1 MGGKHR
7 QERGLKE
14 KCIHKLRYYSL
25 LSQLASLLV
34 IIVGSI
40 SVILF
45 ILPTLVGVELESVN
59 AYQGRVIWLIFGL
72 VFISIG
78 IFFNLVAFR
87 WPRVLLGILRSQPS
101 SPMRFQLKIKEGK
114 DSSQYYAYL
123 TESSSARDASTW
135 CIGLWA
141 VSQEIE
147 GWLDRVCSA
156 KVYRDPKTG
165 NPAVIEL
172 EDMYLWAMRGDVKRI

>member
-1 MGGKHR
+1 MSK
-7 QERGLKE
+7 ERS
-14 KCIHKLRYYSL
+14 IQKLRSYSL
-25 LSQLASLLV
+25 LSQMASLLV
-34 IIVGSI
+34 MIVGAISI
-40 SVILF
+40 VLF
-45 ILPTLVGVELESVN
+45 ISPTLVGVKPESIN
-59 AYQGRVIWLIFGL
+59 AYEGRVIWLIFGL

-114 DSSQYYAYL
+114 DSTQYYAYL
-123 TESSSARDASTW
+123 TESSFAKDGSTW

-141 VSQEIE
+141 VSQEIDR
-147 GWLDRVCSA
+147 WLDRVCSA

-165 NPAVIEL
+165 DPAVIEL
-172 EDMYLWAMRGDVKRI
+172 EDMYLWAMKGDVQRF